1 MDRLQGCRSP
11 LPLSLT
17 HSREGAAPGAI
28 AELRGR
34 GRVVW
39 QPGLPGSA
47 EVAGELDDQ
56 LVDAAHQSSRGQQ
69 GGAVVWL
76 GCAGGVGLRGV
87 DEVVG
92 GGDGSVLATL
102 QHLAQRVEVEPHD
115 PLSYPPDVLA
125 DDGLALIDWLGL
137 DDYDLGGY
145 SLGGRIVLRMLVRG
159 ARPTRAIVAGQGLDA
174 INRATSRNGQYRRVL
189 TALVNRD
196 TIEPGSPDEETAHWI
211 TQSGGA
217 QALLHILDTLVATPD
232 AALCHVATRSPGR
245 SSQPRSWPSSN
256 HSHEPTS

>member
-1 MDRLQGCRSP
+1 
-11 LPLSLT
+11 
-17 HSREGAAPGAI
+17 
-28 AELRGR
+28 
-34 GRVVW
+34 
-39 QPGLPGSA
+39 
-47 EVAGELDDQ
+47 
-56 LVDAAHQSSRGQQ
+56 
-69 GGAVVWL
+69 VVWL

-92 GGDGSVLATL
+92 GVDGSVLATL

-174 INRATSRNGQYRRVL
+174 INRATSRNGRYRRVL

-211 TQSGGA
+211 TQSGGDP

-232 AALCHVATRSPGR
+232 AALCQVATRSPGR
-245 SSQPRSWPSSN
+245 SSQPRSWPSSTTILT
-256 HSHEPTS
+256 SRRHERMRCSRDRVPGGVFGCEGPGSGAGSPGFKRPLGSS

>member
-1 MDRLQGCRSP
+1 MRL
-11 LPLSLT
+11 
-17 HSREGAAPGAI
+17 
-28 AELRGR
+28 
-34 GRVVW
+34 
-39 QPGLPGSA
+39 SA
-47 EVAGELDDQ
+47 E
-56 LVDAAHQSSRGQQ
+56 
-69 GGAVVWL
+69 
-76 GCAGGVGLRGV
+76 
-87 DEVVG
+87 
-92 GGDGSVLATL
+92 GSVLATL

-211 TQSGGA
+211 TQSGGDP

-232 AALCHVATRSPGR
+232 AALCQVATPTLVAIGDQDHGHASADALAATLPNARFTRVPGNHFTALTR
-245 SSQPRSWPSSN
+245 PELATAIMAFLN
-256 HSHEPTS
+256 DHSHEPTS

>member
-1 MDRLQGCRSP
+1 MRL
-11 LPLSLT
+11 
-17 HSREGAAPGAI
+17 
-28 AELRGR
+28 
-34 GRVVW
+34 
-39 QPGLPGSA
+39 SA
-47 EVAGELDDQ
+47 E
-56 LVDAAHQSSRGQQ
+56 
-69 GGAVVWL
+69 
-76 GCAGGVGLRGV
+76 
-87 DEVVG
+87 
-92 GGDGSVLATL
+92 GSVLATL

-211 TQSGGA
+211 TQSGGDP

-232 AALCHVATRSPGR
+232 AALCQVATPTLVAIGDQDHGHASADALAATLPNARFTRVPGNHFTALTR
-245 SSQPRSWPSSN
+245 PECQRPSCGPRWWPSKSPHPSGVVQVFLGRAPPRLRAWRMRN
-256 HSHEPTS
+256 DSPSVTTTLL